1 MGFTTR
7 MYILA
12 FLMTWGSCGKKQ
24 LQMFDCF
31 FPDIDFVFGQKL
43 NLATPSWESVEII
56 STAGNDHMTSPFE
69 SMIFVPTSRER
80 WEICD
85 RSQGSEYDCKG
96 NLLVAFLQLQTE
108 PQLAEESLTG
118 VLSGTLSFLLWNGH
132 RRAKKVPSPSPKSPN
147 SVGFECTIAL
157 DPMGY
162 CFNSPDRL
170 VCKLPNNWD
179 EHLPSLKLTVRP
191 WK

>member
-12 FLMTWGSCGKKQ
+12 FLMTWGSYGKKQ

-69 SMIFVPTSRER
+69 SMIFVPTSGER

-96 NLLVAFLQLQTE
+96 TLWFPFCSFKLNLNWLRRVW
-108 PQLAEESLTG
+108 LASSLE
-118 VLSGTLSFLLWNGH
+118 LWVSCCEMAIEGP
-132 RRAKKVPSPSPKSPN
+132 KKCLPLPKITSVP
-147 SVGFECTIAL
+147 
-157 DPMGY
+157 
-162 CFNSPDRL
+162 
-170 VCKLPNNWD
+170 
-179 EHLPSLKLTVRP
+179 
-191 WK
+191 